1 MTMSDKPL
9 TIKKSH
15 HFITAKMKLDSHEQN
30 LVTLLI
36 RGVKLAADN
45 LKFNAPL
52 SENID
57 LSNLPEV
64 YEFGVD
70 ELSDLFG
77 VTKRALYKTLDE
89 TTDKI
94 MGKKII
100 IKNSS
105 KNEFDKLV
113 LIPHASFKNG
123 KLTLSVLNNTARS
136 MLDYSKGY
144 GEIDL
149 RLLLSLKGSYE
160 KRILDLLSR
169 FKNKRD
175 YTCSLDDLCKMVGA
189 DFNSYSDFRAF
200 RKSVIDQPL
209 KAILKRSNGVWVTQ
223 PDYPNGYILKRKG
236 RSYELTDTITFKM
249 QWNEPTSKK
258 EKQKILPQ
266 SSTSELIVDD
276 AIKTYSDL
284 MNKERLPS
292 TAELNNLMS
301 FMGQL
306 MLEGFEFGAEFL
318 TLFKTAQDANSQLDG
333 E

>member
-1 MTMSDKPL
+1 MTFSNKPL
-9 TIKKSH
+9 ITIKKSH

-45 LKFNAPL
+45 LKFNNPS
-52 SENID
+52 SEEID
-57 LSNLPEV
+57 LSHLPEI
-64 YEFGVD
+64 YEFGID

-94 MGKKII
+94 MGKKIT

-160 KRILDLLSR
+160 KRILDILSR

-175 YTCSLDDLCKMVGA
+175 YTCSLDDLCQMVGA
-189 DFNSYSDFRAF
+189 DFHSYSDFRTF

-209 KAILKRSNGVWVTQ
+209 KAILKRSDGVWVTQ

-249 QWNEPTSKK
+249 QWNEPTKK
-258 EKQKILPQ
+258 PKTKQSQLS
-266 SSTSELIVDD
+266 SSTLSLDD
-276 AIKTYSDL
+276 AIKTYSEL
-284 MNKERLPS
+284 TNKVCLPS

-306 MLEGFEFGAEFL
+306 MLEGFEFGPEFL
-318 TLFKTAQDANSQLDG
+318 ILFKEAQDANGQLDS